1 MKIYEQLPMRYFF
14 LLCVCV
20 CTAKALYSQNR
31 TDLEITFDDLSPKSV
46 VFGLDTNKIKIEYVE
61 IANEQ
66 RMHLLADTLAPEN
79 FPMITL
85 PQGIFEQGVN
95 VVKDLESLS
104 YLYEN
109 VRQELQVIKQLSK
122 QRDSVYESII
132 QFENQRVELL
142 RGANQEL
149 NTHISQLNEQLNVSM
164 DLVDESLKG
173 RNRKNFTIGLL
184 GGLAGISAGVILG
197 LLVSN

>member
-1 MKIYEQLPMRYFF
+1 MI
-14 LLCVCV
+14 
-20 CTAKALYSQNR
+20 KALHSQNGQDR
-31 TDLEITFDDLSPKSV
+31 EIIFDDLSPKSV
-46 VFGLDTNKIKIEYVE
+46 AFGLDTNKIKIEYVE
-61 IANEQ
+61 IANAQ

-109 VRQELQVIKQLSK
+109 VRQELQVVKQLSR

-142 RGANQEL
+142 RGANQQL
-149 NTHISQLNEQLNVSM
+149 SMHIGQLNEQLNISM